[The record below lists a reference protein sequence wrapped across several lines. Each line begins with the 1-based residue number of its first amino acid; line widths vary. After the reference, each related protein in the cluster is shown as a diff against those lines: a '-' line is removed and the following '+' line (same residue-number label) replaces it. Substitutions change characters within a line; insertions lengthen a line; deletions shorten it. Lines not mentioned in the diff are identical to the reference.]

1 MHSDPAAVL
10 DRDALPTHQHLFVSQ
25 EATAIGRLLDK
36 LGLKRLR
43 PAAPLRQLTP
53 QTVATMLRGALDRL
67 QGELPDTVK
76 ASIQPEDEQFA
87 LDTLHRQRSPE
98 NPTSAARRA
107 AAGIAWERVLAARL
121 RSLVARYDTVHVLA
135 ERWLPPNARIDLDL
149 IVADDTKGLAWIID
163 AKNSNPNDDQ
173 LAKMRDQIRLLK
185 RSPKT
190 SGERPIIGV
199 IVHTKHQ
206 LDPPVQAT
214 EHHNILRC
222 TLQRLPD
229 LLLAKRLP
237 DTP

>member
-1 MHSDPAAVL
+1 
-10 DRDALPTHQHLFVSQ
+10 
-25 EATAIGRLLDK
+25 
-36 LGLKRLR
+36 
-43 PAAPLRQLTP
+43 
-53 QTVATMLRGALDRL
+53 MLRGALDRL

-214 EHHNILRC
+214 DTTTSSAAPCEDSPTSCCPTACLTHPETSAILTYWGRGKGRGRPVGES
-222 TLQRLPD
+222 T
-229 LLLAKRLP
+229 
-237 DTP
+237 T